1 LSLSFVTLAGSGAV
15 YDAAVLARTLL
26 SGRSN
31 GS

>member
-1 LSLSFVTLAGSGAV
+1 VTLAGSGAV